1 MTSVSLAVAYVGGV
15 LTLFSPCSALLV
27 PSFFAYAF
35 SSSRTRLAGRTA
47 VFFAGL
53 LAGLLP
59 VGVTLGSL
67 GGVLLGHLRGLTS
80 WGGALIMVFGL
91 WQILALPVPRLS
103 WFRGGSRGEGGRL
116 RSRGE
121 GGVAGRD
128 KTSVPG
134 VLLLGLTYGLATTGC
149 SGPILGAI
157 GAYAVTGASAWSGA
171 LIMLCFALGMFT
183 PVAILAFTW
192 NYVPKSWVR
201 PRAVTVLGRPTTWGN
216 VFSGAVMIV
225 LGLIMTLF
233 GGGHL
238 STSLLS
244 ASSQANLETAVARV
258 FSAIPDWTVLLLLV
272 LVVLLVVLYLRQS
285 RRRVPKAELSQ
296 TDSCD
301 VAVTREDRS

>member
-225 LGLIMTLF
+225 LGLVMALF
-233 GGGHL
+233 GGGRL

-244 ASSQANLETAVARV
+244 ASSQADLETAVTRV

-296 TDSCD
+296 TDSRD
-301 VAVTREDRS
+301 VAVTREERS

>member
-59 VGVTLGSL
+59 VGITLGSL

-103 WFRGGSRGEGGRL
+103 WFRG

-225 LGLIMTLF
+225 LGLVMALF

-244 ASSQANLETAVARV
+244 ASSQADLEAAVARV

-296 TDSCD
+296 TDSRD
-301 VAVTREDRS
+301 VAVTREERS

>member
-103 WFRGGSRGEGGRL
+103 WFRGGPGGEGGRL

-225 LGLIMTLF
+225 LGLIMALF
-233 GGGHL
+233 GGGRL

-244 ASSQANLETAVARV
+244 ASSQSDLETAVARV

-296 TDSCD
+296 TDSRD
-301 VAVTREDRS
+301 VAVTREERS

>member
-225 LGLIMTLF
+225 LGLVMTLF

-238 STSLLS
+238 PTSLLS
-244 ASSQANLETAVARV
+244 ASSQADLETAVARV

-301 VAVTREDRS
+301 VAVTREERS

>member
-103 WFRGGSRGEGGRL
+103 WFRGGPG
-116 RSRGE
+116 GE

-157 GAYAVTGASAWSGA
+157 GAYVVTGASAWSGA

-225 LGLIMTLF
+225 LGLVMTLF

-238 STSLLS
+238 STSMLS
-244 ASSQANLETAVARV
+244 ASSQADLETAVTRV

-272 LVVLLVVLYLRQS
+272 LVIVLVVLYLRQS

-296 TDSCD
+296 TDSRD
-301 VAVTREDRS
+301 VAVTREERS

>member
-103 WFRGGSRGEGGRL
+103 WFRGWSRGEGGRL

-225 LGLIMTLF
+225 LGLVMTLF
-233 GGGHL
+233 GVGHL

-244 ASSQANLETAVARV
+244 ASSQADLETAVTRV

-296 TDSCD
+296 TDSRD
-301 VAVTREDRS
+301 VAVTREERS